1 MKTATVVKDKLSGN
15 PFAIITD
22 TGNRVQIFG
31 TLGQGQIWAVWA
43 RLQQSLRQVIS
54 NLDVTLVAE
63 ENINLTQ
70 EYIQTLVPFLDEN
83 TAQRLIQLVE
93 EKVLL
98 MFSETKS
105 DVPEHEEE
113 YDKINELSEE
123 ENIDNWPITDTAL
136 ATIDVAYKQI
146 VIDYK
151 AKAFNLDA
159 QRAGI
164 LLQVKGARA
173 MWDPNMPGGGGWR
186 CPDNTAF
193 GGQFTNRLG
202 RGCTFGA
209 IRRIGRSLTAAS
221 LGDIAKGIDDTSNV
235 DLPLLNR
242 VGKRFESAADNRD
255 AKLQDKFK
263 NRALRRAKNLQ
274 EELVKKNKKNN
285 KITFRQAYESLG
297 DTATRRGRV
306 MTAAG
311 VTAKRIVDDFTE
323 AERVR
328 DFRKGKEIERRA
340 ARRAGNIIEK
350 NPPSPDSI
358 DPNSPPA
365 GGSPVNSG
373 GPSSP
378 SPTPSAPIQPQTQD
392 VPTQS
397 RRERIAQRL
406 RDRAD
411 NLVSENPS
419 AGRRSARRA
428 RNIDSANQQD
438 LEQPGPEG
446 DYTAPESPKREKRG
460 KSPMS
465 PLKLRRSARGE
476 NPTRITES
484 RAIERRLRGRTPRNT
499 EPLRERAAKRM
510 RRRALTLQGEPIPVN
525 EENFAAFGPAR
536 VDLPPAFVT
545 GVNPDIFAMNKK
557 NTRTRLLEENNKD
570 NVDKILRA
578 VQAPISPVVDDLILG
593 DDSPS
598 KKLALDAQ
606 NQWVKDGGWKGLD
619 SLARWF
625 VHKNGNRQ
633 GYSHDDMRAD
643 VLNPNRDIRD
653 ALDDYEKSVQPE
665 LRKIYD
671 DWLDSFNNP
680 EEPIMD
686 GLRSNMGLLNART
699 DTMRTNVD
707 SDGNSIAP
715 INRDIV
721 RITAYALSEP
731 GMPAVYIED
740 QDAGI
745 AHLLTKDGEHLMSLA
760 RQKDGTMAFF
770 PGSAANKQIN
780 VKDKKPSMRE
790 RILKRRTA
798 APKDMSQRAR
808 RREVQRSTG
817 RTGLFFGKT
826 TSGQRWM
833 LGTPEDRAG
842 YLNVSGPIP
851 DSEVEADG
859 EIIKTN
865 AGVLLNSYFQLFG
878 EKLGKDS
885 ADPTLSEDE
894 ILDYIDSITT
904 SQPRNA
910 AILKN
915 QLHNFLVLEELIR
928 EDAPELVNNLKPTDR
943 AKVLSGT
950 KHSRLLFSTGTD
962 ATRYPFTPVKKANKF
977 VGKKINLDDITAPIV
992 VNRPPKVPVSSMA
1005 KPITGPSLVDGVGDL
1020 VNNIVFDPQSGL
1032 YKDDNTGL
1040 FIEDLSGLNI
1050 SAPKMFEPEIFDD
1063 MPIASYPTVRA
1074 TPTGYLPAQFY
1085 RLSPNSDPTGAG
1097 AVGDDPAILAIP
1109 RTFKD
1114 AIQKFESVQGGT
1126 PDAATAAVNRILGR
1140 NNRQAISSPISRVD
1154 LGDVGVPVNELT
1166 VGQLLLRARA
1176 SSQDD
1181 SVWSA
1186 PNPEILIPQ
1195 GDVNDPLSTIF
1206 TNIDS
1211 PDINVET
1218 GLRLDLPT
1226 SIFYIPANSELDK
1239 LNSGIKSLNRALQLE
1254 HTFNLQQDSNN
1265 QNTLPTGIVS
1275 VSTDDL
1281 DRAWNTAASSLRQEL
1296 VKAEAVHRDARNDLT
1311 ENPRNVGAQKGFL
1324 RSGNEIE
1331 MLTEMLRTHIVG
1343 NPTAIKAIVES
1354 KRQGLESS
1362 AVSRNKR
1369 IAMMQARIASGGNRR
1384 VGTFDLQPDI
1394 LDAHG
1399 SANPPTTPR
1408 GIDELELLSAQHRSQ
1423 GLFANPLTN
1432 GIQPL
1437 SEEDIQVL
1445 DDLGVLATSGITNA
1459 NGEYMGIT
1467 GGPFDGVSFG
1477 SGSTGKKRALLAH
1490 AWHFSGFNSLPIL
1503 SSEEEIIAAASGAPI
1518 GDGLQPA
1525 ILISRGFQ
1533 GQPGE
1538 VLQYSTD
1545 YLGGDRFIP
1554 GQNGQAAGLGDYHSF
1569 APGSNS
1575 SYHSGDNSSIIGII
1589 TPNMNIVSQV
1599 EFDQLFRH
1607 GGPNYEQMWAVYN
1620 ALGAPGAA
1628 QGINLSHGSQYGF
1641 TGIPD
1646 FGTKDPVTGLY
1657 SPALLA
1663 GIQAQ
1668 IEEITKPGN
1677 AGVPDVSSPNS
1688 TGTLRFDDSWGLA
1701 TIEGILSQQ
1710 FGGGSAQLN
1719 AGFANGISADAEQER
1734 RAEINAWFG
1743 QNLSWFVQLAQMR
1756 MDESVGNIADA
1767 KAYNEK
1773 LDNAMRTLLYADQS
1787 VRMTMMGIDAFVA
1800 DGIGLT
1806 RIADENMY
1814 QQIQNGRA
1822 DRIVVL
1828 NRSGMIFFREPSN
1841 YRNWARLQQ
1850 SAPSQVPGTSGDNSI
1865 LRGYDWS

>member
-31 TLGQGQIWAVWA
+31 TLGQGQIWAEWA

-98 MFSETKS
+98 IFSETKS

-242 VGKRFESAADNRD
+242 AGKRFESAADNRD
-255 AKLQDKFK
+255 ARLQDKFK

-274 EELVKKNKKNN
+274 EEVAKKNKKNN
-285 KITFRQAYESLG
+285 KITFRQAYSSLDG
-297 DTATRRGRV
+297 AATKRGRV
-306 MTAAG
+306 MTAVG
-311 VTAKRIVDDFTE
+311 VTAKRFADDFTE

-328 DFRKGKEIERRA
+328 DFRKGQEIERRA

-350 NPPSPDSI
+350 NPPGPDSI

-373 GPSSP
+373 GPNNTP
-378 SPTPSAPIQPQTQD
+378 PTPSAPIQPEIQD

-397 RRERIAQRL
+397 RRERIAQSL
-406 RDRAD
+406 RNRAD
-411 NLVSENPS
+411 DLLSENPS

-438 LEQPGPEG
+438 LEQPGPES
-446 DYTAPESPKREKRG
+446 DYTAPKSPKREKRG

-465 PLKLRRSARGE
+465 SLKLRRSARGE
-476 NPTRITES
+476 NPTRITEG

-499 EPLRERAAKRM
+499 EPLRERNAKRL

-525 EENFAAFGPAR
+525 EENFGPYEKGR

-557 NTRTRLLEENNKD
+557 NTRTRLQEPNNKD

-578 VQAPISPVVDDLILG
+578 MQSPISPIVDDLISS

-598 KKLALDAQ
+598 KKLALEAQ
-606 NQWVKDGGWKGLD
+606 QQWVKDGGWKGLD

-625 VHKNGNRQ
+625 VHKNGNYQ
-633 GYSHDDMRAD
+633 GYSHDEMRAD
-643 VLNPNRDIRD
+643 VLSPTRDIRD
-653 ALDDYEKSVQPE
+653 VLDEYEKSVQPE

-671 DWLDSFNNP
+671 NWLESFNNP
-680 EEPIMD
+680 EEPLMD

-699 DTMRTNVD
+699 DTMKTNVD
-707 SDGNSIAP
+707 SDGSSIAP
-715 INRDIV
+715 INKDIV

-731 GMPAVYIED
+731 NMPVVYIED

-745 AHLLTKDGEHLMSLA
+745 AHLLTTDGEHLMSLA

-780 VKDKKPSMRE
+780 AKDDKPSLRE
-790 RILKRRTA
+790 RIFKKRTA
-798 APKDMSQRAR
+798 SPKEMSQRAR

-826 TSGQRWM
+826 TSGPKWM
-833 LGTPEDRAG
+833 LGTPEDRAD
-842 YLNVSGPIP
+842 YLNIAGPIP
-851 DSEVEADG
+851 DSEVEADAD
-859 EIIKTN
+859 IIRTN
-865 AGVLLNSYFQLFG
+865 AGVLLNSYFSSFG
-878 EKLGKDS
+878 EKLGKDV

-894 ILDYIDSITT
+894 ILDYIDSITA

-915 QLHNFLVLEELIR
+915 QLHNFLVLEELLR
-928 EDAPELVNNLKPTDR
+928 DDAPELVNNLKPTDR

-950 KHSRLLFSTGTD
+950 KHSRLLIGTD
-962 ATRYPFTPVKKANKF
+962 TTRYAFTPAKKSKKF

-992 VNRPPKVPVSSMA
+992 VNRPPEVPVSSMA
-1005 KPITGPSLVDGVGDL
+1005 KPITGPSLVDGVGDIA
-1020 VNNIVFDPQSGL
+1020 NNIVFDPQSGL

-1085 RLSPNSDPTGAG
+1085 RLSPNADPTGAG
-1097 AVGDDPAILAIP
+1097 AVGNDPAILAIP

-1126 PDAATAAVNRILGR
+1126 PDATTTAVNRILGR
-1140 NNRQAISSPISRVD
+1140 NSRQAISSPISRVD

-1176 SSQDD
+1176 SSPDD

-1195 GDVNDPLSTIF
+1195 GDANDPLSTIF

-1239 LNSGIKSLNRALQLE
+1239 LSSGIKSLNRALQLE
-1254 HTFNLQQDSNN
+1254 HTFNLQQDSSNRPDLRFSN
-1265 QNTLPTGIVS
+1265 PI
-1275 VSTDDL
+1275 STDDL
-1281 DRAWNTAASSLRQEL
+1281 DKAWNTAASALRQEL
-1296 VKAEAVHRDARNDLT
+1296 LKAEGVHKDARNDLT
-1311 ENPRNVGAQKGFL
+1311 QNPRNVGAQKGFL

-1343 NPTAIKAIVES
+1343 NPTAIKAIIES
-1354 KRQGLESS
+1354 KRQGLESL
-1362 AVSRNKR
+1362 AASRNKR

-1408 GIDELELLSAQHRSQ
+1408 GIDEIELLSAQHRSQ
-1423 GLFANPLTN
+1423 GLFSNPLTN
-1432 GIQPL
+1432 GPQPL
-1437 SEEDIQVL
+1437 TDEDIQIL
-1445 DDLGVLATSGITNA
+1445 DELGVLATASVPLADEYFGIP
-1459 NGEYMGIT
+1459 

-1477 SGSTGKKRALLAH
+1477 KNDEGRKRALLAH
-1490 AWHFSGFNSLPIL
+1490 VWHHSGFNSLPI
-1503 SSEEEIIAAASGAPI
+1503 SISEEELINAASGAPV

-1525 ILISRGFQ
+1525 MLITRGFQ

-1538 VLQYSTD
+1538 VLQFSTD

-1554 GQNGQAAGLGDYHSF
+1554 GQGGQLAGLGDYYSF
-1569 APGSNS
+1569 NPSGVS
-1575 SYHSGDNSSIIGII
+1575 SYHGGDNASIVGII

-1599 EFDQLFRH
+1599 EFDQMFRQ

-1628 QGINLSHGSQYGF
+1628 QGMNLSHGSQYGF
-1641 TGIPD
+1641 TGIQD

-1668 IEEITKPGN
+1668 IDEITKIGN
-1677 AGVPDVSSPNS
+1677 PGVPDASSSNS
-1688 TGTLRFDDSWGLA
+1688 TGILRFDDSWGSA
-1701 TIEGILSQQ
+1701 TIEGILAQQ
-1710 FGGGSAQLN
+1710 FGGGLAQFN
-1719 AGFANGISADAEQER
+1719 SGFANGISTDAEQER
-1734 RAEINAWFG
+1734 RAEMNAWFS

-1767 KAYNEK
+1767 KAYNER

-1800 DGIGLT
+1800 DGIGLN
-1806 RIADENMY
+1806 IMSDESMY

-1822 DRIVVL
+1822 SRIVVL
-1828 NRSGMIFFREPSN
+1828 NRSGMILFREPTN
-1841 YRNWARLQQ
+1841 YRNWDKLRQT
-1850 SAPSQVPGTSGDNSI
+1850 APSQVPSTGGDDSI
-1865 LRGYDWS
+1865 LRGYGWR